1 MTIAFKAIRSPG
13 ALIDSS
19 ATQAALKK
27 NMRKYADFLIHQLRQ
42 DYVDIPEGPNYKRK
56 FHPPTGTEGVGGH
69 WRQSVDAD
77 GNGVTVY
84 NDVPYAKYVQGHLG
98 EQSSYNVELG
108 WNSIDTVALATRTY
122 FNAQMG
128 DAIREGIAKA
138 RRSRNRSGQF
148 V

>member
-13 ALIDSS
+13 TLIDSS

-27 NMRKYADFLIHQLRQ
+27 NMRKYGEFLIQQLRHQ
-42 DYVDIPEGPNYKRK
+42 YDEIPEGPNYTRRFK
-56 FHPPTGTEGVGGH
+56 PPTGSDGVGGH
-69 WRQSVDAD
+69 WRQTVDAD

-84 NDVPYAKYVQGHLG
+84 NDVPYARFVQGHLG
-98 EQSSYNVELG
+98 EQSSINRDVG
-108 WNSIDTVALATRTY
+108 WLSIDEIALATRTY